1 MPDPMTPRACIR
13 HALLIHG
20 AGAGGWE
27 WNLWQD
33 VLRSR
38 GLGTVAPDLRPAPE
52 GLAATTLDHY
62 RRQVRAELEALPRPR
77 AVIGAS
83 LGGLLAWLCA
93 DLADA
98 VVLINPVP
106 PAPWAA
112 RLPARDWPEVV
123 PWRRDARL
131 ASTRRAM
138 DDADEAAVLYA
149 FRRWRDESGAVLR
162 EAHAGVEVRAVEMP
176 AVEMP
181 AVEMPAVEVPVLCIA
196 SQRDDDVAPELSAQ
210 FAAAIGATL
219 LPWPSPSHVGPLLG
233 RDAARLAAQAADWL
247 SAR

>member
-1 MPDPMTPRACIR
+1 MTPRACIR

-112 RLPARDWPEVV
+112 RLPARDWPQVV

-138 DDADEAAVLYA
+138 VDADEAAALYA

-162 EAHAGVEVRAVEMP
+162 EAYAGVEAAAADVLAVET
-176 AVEMP
+176 
-181 AVEMPAVEVPVLCIA
+181 PVLCIA

-219 LPWPSPSHVGPLLG
+219 LTWPSPSHVGPLLG

>member
-1 MPDPMTPRACIR
+1 MTLRACIR

-27 WNLWQD
+27 WNLWQG
-33 VLRSR
+33 VLRAR
-38 GLGTVAPDLRPAPE
+38 GMTTTAPDLRPAPQ

-77 AVIGAS
+77 AAIGAS

-93 DLADA
+93 DLVDA
-98 VVLINPVP
+98 VVLINPLP

-112 RLPARDWPEVV
+112 RLPARDWPAVV

-138 DDADEAAVLYA
+138 DDADEAAALYA

-162 EAHAGVEVRAVEMP
+162 EAHADVEASAVDI
-176 AVEMP
+176 A
-181 AVEMPAVEVPVLCIA
+181 ALEVPALCIA